1 MLQTGQKNN
10 AYICRKENADMEIIV
25 IVLGVLVVAA
35 VGAAAWL
42 TMRYIGLQRE
52 AVALR
57 ERERSAS
64 QRIADVEKNCAE
76 QISQANRSADER
88 IAQANKSAEEH
99 IAEIKRSAE
108 ERIAQAIKSSNDQ
121 IEKTNKSAE
130 ERITQINEAAELR
143 VKKAEEAAGKEFE
156 RMLSDSEKHFKI
168 IANEVL
174 SSSSDRLRQQNEQH
188 LKDVLTPLRE
198 NIDSF
203 RKRVEDTYN
212 TEARE
217 RFSLQQS
224 LREMM
229 ELNRSIGK
237 EAKELTEALR
247 GNSKVQGD
255 WGEMVLET
263 ILEKSGL
270 KRDVHFHVQL
280 TTDGSGT
287 ALRDADGRCLRPDV
301 VVDFPD
307 RRCMVIDSKVSLTAY
322 VNMVNAGDAAE
333 AERCSR
339 QHLASVRAHIKE
351 LAEKNYQDYV
361 GDKSTD
367 FVMMF
372 IPNEGAYLA
381 AMNLDPSLW
390 QEAYDRRVIIISPT
404 HLISAVRL
412 IEQLWHQ
419 DDMKRNVIEIA
430 TESGKM
436 YDKFVG
442 FADDMLKIGRALE
455 TTQNAYESAI
465 KKLRS
470 GTGNLITR
478 AENLRKLGAK
488 ATKRLGIKP
497 LEEEADPDVDNA
509 GDSPSL
515 PPSEPNA

>member
-1 MLQTGQKNN
+1 MVIAVIILSLLLVAALAAAG
-10 AYICRKENADMEIIV
+10 IV
-25 IVLGVLVVAA
+25 ISRQMALKSELAT
-35 VGAAAWL
+35 L
-42 TMRYIGLQRE
+42 T
-52 AVALR
+52 
-57 ERERSAS
+57 EREKA
-64 QRIADVEKNCAE
+64 
-76 QISQANRSADER
+76 ANERAALTETAANER
-88 IAQANKSAEEH
+88 IAHIENNASERIQQSENTTAERIRQIENAAAERIRQVEGASAER
-99 IAEIKRSAE
+99 IKQIENAAA
-108 ERIAQAIKSSNDQ
+108 ERIKQA
-121 IEKTNKSAE
+121 
-130 ERITQINEAAELR
+130 EAAT
-143 VKKAEEAAGKEFE
+143 GKEFE
-156 RMLSDSEKHFKI
+156 RMLSDSEKHFRL

-174 SSSSDRLRQQNEQH
+174 ANSTDRLRQQSEQQ
-188 LKDVLTPLRE
+188 LKYVLIPLRE

-203 RKRVEDTYN
+203 RKKVEDTYN
-212 TEARE
+212 NEARE

-229 ELNRSIGK
+229 DLNRSIGK
-237 EAKELTEALR
+237 EAKDLAEALR

-255 WGEMVLET
+255 WGEMILET

-270 KRDVHFHVQL
+270 KRDVHYHVQL
-280 TTDGSGT
+280 TTDENGNT
-287 ALRDADGRCLRPDV
+287 LRDAAGHGLRPDV

-307 RRCMVIDSKVSLTAY
+307 GRCIVIDSKVSLSAY
-322 VNMVNAGDAAE
+322 VNMVNAGDSVE
-333 AERCSR
+333 A
-339 QHLASVRAHIKE
+339 QQHAKNHLASVKAHIKE
-351 LAEKNYQDYV
+351 LSVKNYQDYI
-361 GDKSTD
+361 GNKSTD

-412 IEQLWHQ
+412 IEQLWRQ

-442 FADDMLKIGRALE
+442 FVDDLNKIGRGLE
-455 TTQNAYESAI
+455 STQNAYDNAF

-488 ATKRLGIKP
+488 ATKRLAVAP
-497 LEEEADPDVDNA
+497 LDVDT
-509 GDSPSL
+509 DSDTTEALPS
-515 PPSEPNA
+515 

>member
-1 MLQTGQKNN
+1 M
-10 AYICRKENADMEIIV
+10 IIAV
-25 IVLGVLVVAA
+25 IILSILLVAA
-35 VGAAAWL
+35 L
-42 TMRYIGLQRE
+42 TATGIM
-52 AVALR
+52 VARHMSLKSELATLT
-57 ERERSAS
+57 EREKAAIDRATFTETTAS
-64 QRIADVEKNCAE
+64 
-76 QISQANRSADER
+76 ER
-88 IAQANKSAEEH
+88 IAQTE
-99 IAEIKRSAE
+99 RSANE
-108 ERIAQAIKSSNDQ
+108 RVRDIESNAAERIKQ
-121 IEKTNKSAE
+121 IELAAA
-130 ERITQINEAAELR
+130 ERIKQ
-143 VKKAEEAAGKEFE
+143 AEEASGKEFE
-156 RMLSDSEKHFKI
+156 RMLGDSEKHFRL

-174 SSSSDRLRQQNEQH
+174 ANSTDRLRQQSEQQ

-203 RKRVEDTYN
+203 RKKVEDTYN
-212 TEARE
+212 NEARE

-237 EAKELTEALR
+237 EAKDLAEALR

-255 WGEMVLET
+255 WGEMILET

-280 TTDGSGT
+280 TTDDNGNT
-287 ALRDADGRCLRPDV
+287 LRDAAGHGLRPDV

-307 RRCMVIDSKVSLTAY
+307 GRCIVIDSKVSLSAY
-322 VNMVNAGDAAE
+322 VNMVNCDDSAE
-333 AERCSR
+333 AQQYAKS
-339 QHLASVRAHIKE
+339 HLNSIKAHIKE
-351 LAEKNYQDYV
+351 LAVKNYQDYI

-381 AMNLDPSLW
+381 AMNLDPMLW

-412 IEQLWHQ
+412 IEQLWRQ

-442 FADDMLKIGRALE
+442 FVDDMSKIGRGIE
-455 TTQNAYESAI
+455 STQNAYDNAF

-488 ATKRLGIKP
+488 ASKRLSVTSLDENGDDTSTEDLTP
-497 LEEEADPDVDNA
+497 L
-509 GDSPSL
+509 PS
-515 PPSEPNA
+515 

>member
-1 MLQTGQKNN
+1 
-10 AYICRKENADMEIIV
+10 MEIVI
-25 IVLGVLVVAA
+25 IVLSIALVGLLA
-35 VGAAAWL
+35 VTGFFISRHIRLKSEIASL
-42 TMRYIGLQRE
+42 S
-52 AVALR
+52 
-57 ERERSAS
+57 ERERSANERVHLTETS
-64 QRIADVEKNCAE
+64 AAERIAHSERAA
-76 QISQANRSADER
+76 SER
-88 IAQANKSAEEH
+88 IAQVEANA
-99 IAEIKRSAE
+99 A
-108 ERIAQAIKSSNDQ
+108 ERIRQ
-121 IEKTNKSAE
+121 IEKDAA
-130 ERITQINEAAELR
+130 ERIKQAET
-143 VKKAEEAAGKEFE
+143 VSGKEFE

-174 SSSSDRLRQQNEQH
+174 STSSDRLRQQSEQQ
-188 LKDVLTPLRE
+188 LKDILTPLRE

-203 RKRVEDTYN
+203 RKKVEDTYSN
-212 TEARE
+212 EARE

-224 LREMM
+224 LRDMM
-229 ELNRSIGK
+229 ELNRSIGR
-237 EAKELTEALR
+237 EAKELAEALR

-280 TTDGSGT
+280 TTDEHGNVM
-287 ALRDADGRCLRPDV
+287 RDAQGHGLRPDV

-307 RRCMVIDSKVSLTAY
+307 GRCIVIDSKVSLTAY
-322 VNMVNAGDAAE
+322 INMVNADTQEE
-333 AERCSR
+333 ADQYARH
-339 QHLASVRAHIKE
+339 HLNSVKSHIKE
-351 LAEKNYQDYV
+351 LAGKNYQDYI
-361 GDKSTD
+361 GNKSTD

-381 AMNLDPSLW
+381 AMNLDPTLW

-412 IEQLWHQ
+412 IEQLWKQ

-442 FADDMLKIGRALE
+442 FMDDMSKIGRSIE
-455 TTQNAYESAI
+455 TTQNAYDSAL
-465 KKLRS
+465 KKLRT

-488 ATKRLGIKP
+488 ATKRLAVTAITDD
-497 LEEEADPDVDNA
+497 EDDADEAD
-509 GDSPSL
+509 DSKNNDTNNKKNKRLTSDTDRQK
-515 PPSEPNA
+515 

>member
-1 MLQTGQKNN
+1 MVIAVIILSLLLVTALAVAG
-10 AYICRKENADMEIIV
+10 IV
-25 IVLGVLVVAA
+25 ISRQMALKSELAT
-35 VGAAAWL
+35 L
-42 TMRYIGLQRE
+42 T
-52 AVALR
+52 
-57 ERERSAS
+57 EREKA
-64 QRIADVEKNCAE
+64 
-76 QISQANRSADER
+76 ANERAALTETAANER
-88 IAQANKSAEEH
+88 IAHIENNASERIQQSENATAERIRQIENAAAERIRQVEDASAER
-99 IAEIKRSAE
+99 IKQIENAAA
-108 ERIAQAIKSSNDQ
+108 ERIKQA
-121 IEKTNKSAE
+121 
-130 ERITQINEAAELR
+130 EAST
-143 VKKAEEAAGKEFE
+143 GKEFE
-156 RMLSDSEKHFKI
+156 RMLSDSEKHFRL

-174 SSSSDRLRQQNEQH
+174 ANSTDRLRQQSEQQ

-203 RKRVEDTYN
+203 RKKVEDTYN
-212 TEARE
+212 NEARE

-237 EAKELTEALR
+237 EAKDLAEALR

-255 WGEMVLET
+255 WGEMILET

-270 KRDVHFHVQL
+270 KRDVHYHVQL
-280 TTDGSGT
+280 TTDENGNT
-287 ALRDADGRCLRPDV
+287 LRDAAGHGLRPDV

-307 RRCMVIDSKVSLTAY
+307 GRCIVIDSKVSLSAY
-322 VNMVNAGDAAE
+322 VNMVNAGDSVE
-333 AERCSR
+333 A
-339 QHLASVRAHIKE
+339 QQHAKNHLASVKAHIKE
-351 LAEKNYQDYV
+351 LSVKNYQDYI
-361 GDKSTD
+361 GNKSTD

-412 IEQLWHQ
+412 IEQLWRQ

-442 FADDMLKIGRALE
+442 FVDDLNKIGRGLE
-455 TTQNAYESAI
+455 STQNAYDNAF

-488 ATKRLGIKP
+488 ATKRLAVAP
-497 LEEEADPDVDNA
+497 LDEETDSDTTEAL
-509 GDSPSL
+509 PS
-515 PPSEPNA
+515 

>member
-1 MLQTGQKNN
+1 
-10 AYICRKENADMEIIV
+10 MEIA
-25 IVLGVLVVAA
+25 IVLLSVMLVASLAVTGVIISRHMALKSEIAS
-35 VGAAAWL
+35 
-42 TMRYIGLQRE
+42 
-52 AVALR
+52 LR
-57 ERERSAS
+57 EREKAAGERAALTESTANEK
-64 QRIADVEKNCAE
+64 IAHIENTA
-76 QISQANRSADER
+76 AER
-88 IAQANKSAEEH
+88 I
-99 IAEIKRSAE
+99 R
-108 ERIAQAIKSSNDQ
+108 Q
-121 IEKTNKSAE
+121 IEKDAA
-130 ERITQINEAAELR
+130 ERIRQAET
-143 VKKAEEAAGKEFE
+143 ATGKEFE
-156 RMLSDSEKHFKI
+156 RMLSDSEKHFKL

-174 SSSSDRLRQQNEQH
+174 SSSSDRLRQQSEQQ
-188 LKDVLTPLRE
+188 LKDILTPLRE

-203 RKRVEDTYN
+203 RKKVEDTYN
-212 TEARE
+212 NEARE

-224 LREMM
+224 LRDMM

-280 TTDGSGT
+280 TTDEQGNVM
-287 ALRDADGRCLRPDV
+287 RDAHGHGLRPDV

-307 RRCMVIDSKVSLTAY
+307 GRCIVIDSKVSLTAY
-322 VNMVNAGDAAE
+322 INMVNASEKSE
-333 AERCSR
+333 ADQYARH
-339 QHLASVRAHIKE
+339 HLNSVKAHIKE
-351 LAEKNYQDYV
+351 LAGKNYQDYI
-361 GDKSTD
+361 GSKSTD

-381 AMNLDPSLW
+381 AMNLDPTLW

-412 IEQLWHQ
+412 IEQLWKQ

-442 FADDMLKIGRALE
+442 FMDDMSKIGRSIE
-455 TTQNAYESAI
+455 TTQNAYDSAL
-465 KKLRS
+465 KKLHT

-488 ATKRLGIKP
+488 ATKRLAVTAFTDDD
-497 LEEEADPDVDNA
+497 EDADDTNSKEKNKELSSDQPAKVN
-509 GDSPSL
+509 
-515 PPSEPNA
+515 

>member
-1 MLQTGQKNN
+1 MVIAVIILSLLLVTALAVAG
-10 AYICRKENADMEIIV
+10 IV
-25 IVLGVLVVAA
+25 ISRQMALKSELAT
-35 VGAAAWL
+35 L
-42 TMRYIGLQRE
+42 T
-52 AVALR
+52 
-57 ERERSAS
+57 EREKA
-64 QRIADVEKNCAE
+64 
-76 QISQANRSADER
+76 ANERAALTETAANER
-88 IAQANKSAEEH
+88 IAHIENNASERIQQSENATAERIRQIENAAAERIRQVEDASAER
-99 IAEIKRSAE
+99 IKQIENAAA
-108 ERIAQAIKSSNDQ
+108 ERIKQA
-121 IEKTNKSAE
+121 
-130 ERITQINEAAELR
+130 EAST
-143 VKKAEEAAGKEFE
+143 GKEFE
-156 RMLSDSEKHFKI
+156 RMLSDSEKHFRL

-174 SSSSDRLRQQNEQH
+174 ANSTDRLRQQSEQQ

-203 RKRVEDTYN
+203 RKKVEDTYN
-212 TEARE
+212 NEARE

-237 EAKELTEALR
+237 EAKDLAEALR

-255 WGEMVLET
+255 WGEMILET

-270 KRDVHFHVQL
+270 KRDVHYHVQL
-280 TTDGSGT
+280 TTDENGNT
-287 ALRDADGRCLRPDV
+287 LRDAAGHGLRPDV

-307 RRCMVIDSKVSLTAY
+307 GRCIVIDSKVSLSAY
-322 VNMVNAGDAAE
+322 VNMVNAGDSVE
-333 AERCSR
+333 A
-339 QHLASVRAHIKE
+339 QQHAKNHLASVKAHIKE
-351 LAEKNYQDYV
+351 LSVKNYQDYI
-361 GDKSTD
+361 GNKSTD

-412 IEQLWHQ
+412 IEQLWRQ

-442 FADDMLKIGRALE
+442 FVDDLNKIGRGLE
-455 TTQNAYESAI
+455 STQNAYDNAF

-488 ATKRLGIKP
+488 ATKRLAVAP
-497 LEEEADPDVDNA
+497 LDEDTDSDTTEAL
-509 GDSPSL
+509 PS
-515 PPSEPNA
+515 

>member
-1 MLQTGQKNN
+1 
-10 AYICRKENADMEIIV
+10 MEILVIFLSVMLVASLIVTAIV
-25 IVLGVLVVAA
+25 IS
-35 VGAAAWL
+35 
-42 TMRYIGLQRE
+42 RHI
-52 AVALR
+52 ALKSELATLS
-57 ERERSAS
+57 EREKSAT
-64 QRIADVEKNCAE
+64 QLATLTEEK
-76 QISQANRSADER
+76 ANER
-88 IAQANKSAEEH
+88 IAQCESA
-99 IAEIKRSAE
+99 AT
-108 ERIAQAIKSSNDQ
+108 ERIKQ
-121 IEKTNKSAE
+121 IEKD
-130 ERITQINEAAELR
+130 AELR
-143 VKKAEEAAGKEFE
+143 IRQAETTSGKEFE
-156 RMLSDSEKHFKI
+156 RMLSDSEKHFRL

-174 SSSSDRLRQQNEQH
+174 SNSTDRLRQQSEQQ
-188 LKDVLTPLRE
+188 LKDILTPLRE

-203 RKRVEDTYN
+203 RKKVEDTYN
-212 TEARE
+212 NEARE

-255 WGEMVLET
+255 WGEMILET

-270 KRDVHFHVQL
+270 KRDIHFHVQL
-280 TTDGSGT
+280 TPDDKGT
-287 ALRDADGRCLRPDV
+287 VLRDAQGHGLRPDI

-307 RRCMVIDSKVSLTAY
+307 GRCIVIDSKVSLTAY
-322 VNMVNAGDAAE
+322 INMVNATEAAE
-333 AERCSR
+333 TEQFAR
-339 QHLASVRAHIKE
+339 QHLNSVKAHIKE
-351 LAEKNYQDYV
+351 LAGKSYQDYI
-361 GDKSTD
+361 GNKSTD

-381 AMNLDPSLW
+381 AMNLDPTLW
-390 QEAYDRRVIIISPT
+390 QEAYDRRVLIISPT

-412 IEQLWHQ
+412 IEQLWRQ

-442 FADDMLKIGRALE
+442 FVDDMSKIGRGIE
-455 TTQNAYESAI
+455 STQNAYDSAL

-488 ATKRLGIKP
+488 ASKRLAISA
-497 LEEEADPDVDNA
+497 LEEDDPATDGQSGQTESATAAKKN
-509 GDSPSL
+509 L
-515 PPSEPNA
+515 PE

>member
-1 MLQTGQKNN
+1 MVILVIFLSVMLV
-10 AYICRKENADMEIIV
+10 ASLIV
-25 IVLGVLVVAA
+25 TAITVSRHIALKSELATLA
-35 VGAAAWL
+35 EREKAAAERTAL
-42 TMRYIGLQRE
+42 TE
-52 AVALR
+52 A
-57 ERERSAS
+57 SA
-64 QRIADVEKNCAE
+64 N
-76 QISQANRSADER
+76 ER
-88 IAQANKSAEEH
+88 IARTEAA
-99 IAEIKRSAE
+99 AT
-108 ERIAQAIKSSNDQ
+108 ERIKQ
-121 IEKTNKSAE
+121 IE
-130 ERITQINEAAELR
+130 RDAELR
-143 VKKAEEAAGKEFE
+143 IKQAETASGKEFE
-156 RMLSDSEKHFKI
+156 RMLSDSEKHFKL

-174 SSSSDRLRQQNEQH
+174 ANSTDRLRQQSETQI
-188 LKDVLTPLRE
+188 KDILTPLKE
-198 NIDSF
+198 NIESF
-203 RKRVEDTYN
+203 RKKVEDTYN
-212 TEARE
+212 SEARE

-237 EAKELTEALR
+237 EAKELADALR

-255 WGEMVLET
+255 WGEMILET

-280 TTDGSGT
+280 TTDENGT
-287 ALRDADGRCLRPDV
+287 VLRDAAGHSLRPDV

-307 RRCMVIDSKVSLTAY
+307 GRCIVIDSKVSLTAY
-322 VNMVNAGDAAE
+322 INMVNAGAASE
-333 AERCSR
+333 SEQYAQ
-339 QHLASVRAHIKE
+339 QHLNSVKAHIKE
-351 LAEKNYQDYV
+351 LACKNYQDYI
-361 GDKSTD
+361 GNKSTD

-381 AMNLDPSLW
+381 AMNLDPMLW

-412 IEQLWHQ
+412 IEQLWRQ

-442 FADDMLKIGRALE
+442 FVDDMSKIGRGLE
-455 TTQNAYESAI
+455 STQNAYEGAI

-488 ATKRLGIKP
+488 ATKRLSLTSIDDDTD
-497 LEEEADPDVDNA
+497 ADT
-509 GDSPSL
+509 GDTTTALPSGKKNNT
-515 PPSEPNA
+515 E

>member
-1 MLQTGQKNN
+1 
-10 AYICRKENADMEIIV
+10 MEILVIFLSVMLVASLIVTAIV
-25 IVLGVLVVAA
+25 IS
-35 VGAAAWL
+35 
-42 TMRYIGLQRE
+42 RHI
-52 AVALR
+52 ALKSELATLS
-57 ERERSAS
+57 EREKSATQLAS
-64 QRIADVEKNCAE
+64 LTEEK
-76 QISQANRSADER
+76 ANER
-88 IAQANKSAEEH
+88 IAQCESA
-99 IAEIKRSAE
+99 AT
-108 ERIAQAIKSSNDQ
+108 ERIKQ
-121 IEKTNKSAE
+121 IEKD
-130 ERITQINEAAELR
+130 AELR
-143 VKKAEEAAGKEFE
+143 IRQAETTSGKEFE
-156 RMLSDSEKHFKI
+156 RMLSDSEKHFRL

-174 SSSSDRLRQQNEQH
+174 SNSTDRLRQQSEQQ
-188 LKDVLTPLRE
+188 LKDILTPLRE

-203 RKRVEDTYN
+203 RKKVEDTYN
-212 TEARE
+212 NEARE

-255 WGEMVLET
+255 WGEMILET

-270 KRDVHFHVQL
+270 KRDIHFHVQL
-280 TTDGSGT
+280 TTDDKGT
-287 ALRDADGRCLRPDV
+287 VLRDAQGHGLRPDV

-307 RRCMVIDSKVSLTAY
+307 GRCIVIDSKVSLTAY
-322 VNMVNAGDAAE
+322 INMVNATEAAE
-333 AERCSR
+333 TEQFAR
-339 QHLASVRAHIKE
+339 QHLNSVKAHIKE
-351 LAEKNYQDYV
+351 LAGKSYQDYI
-361 GDKSTD
+361 GNKSTD

-381 AMNLDPSLW
+381 AMNLDPMLW
-390 QEAYDRRVIIISPT
+390 QEAYDRRVLIISPT

-412 IEQLWHQ
+412 IEQLWRQ

-442 FADDMLKIGRALE
+442 FVDDMSKIGRGIE
-455 TTQNAYESAI
+455 STQNAYDSAL

-488 ATKRLGIKP
+488 ASKRLAISAI
-497 LEEEADPDVDNA
+497 EEDDPATDGQSGQTESATAAKKN
-509 GDSPSL
+509 L
-515 PPSEPNA
+515 PE

>member
-1 MLQTGQKNN
+1 MVIAVIILSLLLVTALAVAG
-10 AYICRKENADMEIIV
+10 IV
-25 IVLGVLVVAA
+25 ISRQMALKSELAT
-35 VGAAAWL
+35 L
-42 TMRYIGLQRE
+42 T
-52 AVALR
+52 
-57 ERERSAS
+57 EREKA
-64 QRIADVEKNCAE
+64 
-76 QISQANRSADER
+76 ANERAALTETAANER
-88 IAQANKSAEEH
+88 IAHIENNASERIQQSENATAERIRQIENAAAERIRQVEDASAER
-99 IAEIKRSAE
+99 IKQIENAAA
-108 ERIAQAIKSSNDQ
+108 ERIKQA
-121 IEKTNKSAE
+121 
-130 ERITQINEAAELR
+130 EAST
-143 VKKAEEAAGKEFE
+143 GKEFE
-156 RMLSDSEKHFKI
+156 RMLSDSEKHFRL

-174 SSSSDRLRQQNEQH
+174 ANSTDRLRQQSEQQ

-203 RKRVEDTYN
+203 RKKVEDTYN
-212 TEARE
+212 NEARE

-237 EAKELTEALR
+237 EAKDLAEALR

-255 WGEMVLET
+255 WGEMILET

-270 KRDVHFHVQL
+270 KRDVHYHVQL
-280 TTDGSGT
+280 TTDENGNT
-287 ALRDADGRCLRPDV
+287 LRDAAGHGLRPDV

-307 RRCMVIDSKVSLTAY
+307 GRCIVIDSKVSLSAY
-322 VNMVNAGDAAE
+322 VNMVNAGDSVE
-333 AERCSR
+333 A
-339 QHLASVRAHIKE
+339 QQHAKNHLASVKAHIKE
-351 LAEKNYQDYV
+351 LSVKNYQDYI
-361 GDKSTD
+361 GNKSTD

-412 IEQLWHQ
+412 IEQLWRQ

-442 FADDMLKIGRALE
+442 FVDDLNKIGRGLE
-455 TTQNAYESAI
+455 STQNAYDNAF

-488 ATKRLGIKP
+488 ATKRLAVAP
-497 LEEEADPDVDNA
+497 LDEDNDSDTTEAL
-509 GDSPSL
+509 PS
-515 PPSEPNA
+515 

>member
-1 MLQTGQKNN
+1 MIIPLIFLSVMLV
-10 AYICRKENADMEIIV
+10 ASLIV
-25 IVLGVLVVAA
+25 TAITLH
-35 VGAAAWL
+35 
-42 TMRYIGLQRE
+42 RHI
-52 AVALR
+52 ALKSELASLS
-57 ERERSAS
+57 EREKAANERAALTEASA
-64 QRIADVEKNCAE
+64 A
-76 QISQANRSADER
+76 ER
-88 IAQANKSAEEH
+88 IAHAENSA
-99 IAEIKRSAE
+99 A
-108 ERIAQAIKSSNDQ
+108 ERIRQ
-121 IEKTNKSAE
+121 IEKDAG
-130 ERITQINEAAELR
+130 ERIRQAEAAS
-143 VKKAEEAAGKEFE
+143 GKEFE
-156 RMLSDSEKHFKI
+156 RMLSDSEKHFRL

-174 SSSSDRLRQQNEQH
+174 TNSTDRLRQQSEQQ
-188 LKDVLTPLRE
+188 LKDILTPLRE

-203 RKRVEDTYN
+203 RKKVEDTYN
-212 TEARE
+212 NEARE

-237 EAKELTEALR
+237 EARDLADALR

-255 WGEMVLET
+255 WGEMILET

-270 KRDVHFHVQL
+270 KRDIHFHVQL
-280 TTDGSGT
+280 TTDDNGT
-287 ALRDADGRCLRPDV
+287 TLRDAQGHGLRPDV

-307 RRCMVIDSKVSLTAY
+307 GRCIVIDSKVSLTAY
-322 VNMVNAGDAAE
+322 INMVNATDTAE
-333 AERCSR
+333 AEQYAHR
-339 QHLASVRAHIKE
+339 HLNSVKAHIKE
-351 LAEKNYQDYV
+351 LAGKNYQDYV
-361 GDKSTD
+361 GSKSTD

-381 AMNLDPSLW
+381 AMNLDPMLW

-412 IEQLWHQ
+412 IEQLWRQ

-442 FADDMLKIGRALE
+442 FVDDMGKIGRGIE
-455 TTQNAYESAI
+455 QTQNAYDSAI

-488 ATKRLGIKP
+488 ASKRLAMTA
-497 LEEEADPDVDNA
+497 LDEENVDTAENS
-509 GDSPSL
+509 DSPAQL
-515 PPSEPNA
+515 PDADK